1 MNYPVTTGFVWGRI
15 GCRQAEAVFG
25 SGMKVVACTGHE
37 VVADESAGPYVRQT
51 ERWKR
56 CLAVRRGCPA
66 HLRRTVPPL
75 PGPVPAKAVSNFRSL
90 SESLFP
96 APPPLPLRRAYS
108 HFLYL
113 KNQIVRPE
121 QSSISPMAK
130 R

>member
-37 VVADESAGPYVRQT
+37 VVADEPAGPYVRQT

-56 CLAVRRGCPA
+56 CLAVRRGLSGA
-66 HLRRTVPPL
+66 SAANGSALAGTGSGKGGFQL
-75 PGPVPAKAVSNFRSL
+75 SEPVGKSL
-90 SESLFP
+90 SC
-96 APPPLPLRRAYS
+96 PPPLPLRRAYS